1 MNAKNLFAILI
12 IPFMVAV
19 LMTLGHDIAALIVGS
34 ILFLVYIFLG
44 IDVTIF
50 VREVNMIAKIA
61 IIIDVCVYASFATWF
76 FSRGY
81 WYSDKLTFLGL
92 SLLFVINIVA
102 IFMPIKDNLI
112 SLYLNRR
119 ALEEK
124 KKIEVLKEH

>member
-1 MNAKNLFAILI
+1 
-12 IPFMVAV
+12 
-19 LMTLGHDIAALIVGS
+19 LG
-34 ILFLVYIFLG
+34 
-44 IDVTIF
+44 
-50 VREVNMIAKIA
+50 
-61 IIIDVCVYASFATWF
+61 SFATWF

-102 IFMPIKDNLI
+102 IFMPIKDNFI
-112 SLYLNRR
+112 SLYLKRR